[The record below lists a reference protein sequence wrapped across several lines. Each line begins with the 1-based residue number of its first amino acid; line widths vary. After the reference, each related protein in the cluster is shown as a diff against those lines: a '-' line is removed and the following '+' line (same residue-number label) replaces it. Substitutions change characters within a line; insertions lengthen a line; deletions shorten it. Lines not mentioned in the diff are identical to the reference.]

1 MQSVRGWAGGMV
13 MRWVLCGRRR
23 MLRSKDLKLL
33 EGAARNEKKICYI
46 LVADEKQRR
55 LDYEKSIVC
64 ITKNQPRRPG
74 RVWAALDWSGL
85 R

>member
-1 MQSVRGWAGGMV
+1 MAAHTREREREREEFYAKCERV
-13 MRWVLCGRRR
+13 GRRDGDA
-23 MLRSKDLKLL
+23 M
-33 EGAARNEKKICYI
+33 GYI

-74 RVWAALDWSGL
+74 RVWEALDWSGL

>member
-1 MQSVRGWAGGMV
+1 MAAHTRERERERERSFMQSVRGWGGGMV

-23 MLRSKDLKLL
+23 LLRS
-33 EGAARNEKKICYI
+33 YM